1 MNFTQTPKIVSLL
14 VALDKKSGD
23 FICKNDME
31 IHGKMQCSFVTF
43 ESH

>member
-1 MNFTQTPKIVSLL
+1 MNFTQTPKNVNLL
-14 VALDKKSGD
+14 VLDIKSGD